1 MHSIIVLL
9 SFVLSKNTNPADMKK
24 PVFTFRMLT
33 VWLLVSVLVLG
44 LLHQYRKGYSESSS
58 TDPVGQDNTS
68 IVTLV
73 KIF

>member
-1 MHSIIVLL
+1 
-9 SFVLSKNTNPADMKK
+9 MKK

-33 VWLLVSVLVLG
+33 VWLLAAVLVLG

-58 TDPVGQDNTS
+58 TDPVGPDNTS